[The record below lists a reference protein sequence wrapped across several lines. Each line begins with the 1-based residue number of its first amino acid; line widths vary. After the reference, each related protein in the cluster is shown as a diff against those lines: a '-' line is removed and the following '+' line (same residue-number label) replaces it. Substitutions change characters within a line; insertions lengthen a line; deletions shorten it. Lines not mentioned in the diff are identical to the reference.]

1 MDDGR
6 QCLQCGGPM
15 DNRRSD
21 AVFCRQKCRRRYSR
35 RAESSNYAPPPSGTS
50 GVLAQSRADETFRRQ
65 FANEGIR
72 AMPLTDE
79 ERDLLA
85 RQRRNP
91 GPLLPELRDKLLE
104 HELERMRRE
113 AAEYSQFQPLK
124 PENPFDPSSQ
134 ASLARRAIASRNANR
149 RYAADPNMHVLR
161 PSQSGPDPLDD
172 LSECIDAPWARGR
185 GSRRGRAPGRV
196 HHGQTDIM
204 EHADHGTVRARE

>member
-21 AVFCRQKCRRRYSR
+21 AVFCRQRCRRRYRR
-35 RAESSNYAPPPSGTS
+35 RAESSNYAPPPPGTS

-65 FANEGIR
+65 LANEGIR

-91 GPLLPELRDKLLE
+91 GPLLPELQKLLLDR
-104 HELERMRRE
+104 ELERRERE
-113 AAEYSQFQPLK
+113 AAEYASHQPIK
-124 PENPFDPSSQ
+124 VEDPIDPSSQ
-134 ASLARRAIASRNANR
+134 GSLARRAIASRNANR

-161 PSQSGPDPLDD
+161 PGQPGPHPLDD
-172 LSECIDAPWARGR
+172 LPECIDAPWSRGR
-185 GSRRGRAPGRV
+185 R
-196 HHGQTDIM
+196 
-204 EHADHGTVRARE
+204 